1 MKTPESSK
9 NAIAAEVASA
19 DANTFTALFPISIA
33 LIRESLSFLS
43 FSTNDAFLFPLFAS

>member
-1 MKTPESSK
+1 MIKIVITKVAETPDRQ

-33 LIRESLSFLS
+33 LIRESCHF
-43 FSTNDAFLFPLFAS
+43 